1 MTGELIELQVSA
13 ARYACGQMT
22 ALHLKALHDSIEQ
35 ACRIPA
41 AFWWDRKAAAHAEIF
56 NLLADSVNE
65 PLVGRV
71 LSSGAGLAYDL
82 MIAAGRAADGMITSS
97 RQRLLAHLSG
107 GDFEG
112 AALGDGKAPPRPA
125 LHGAPGPLRGAPHIC
140 VIPRPMRR
148 PKRARLDNPA
158 LHDVRGMHA

>member
-13 ARYACGQMT
+13 VRNACGQMT

-41 AFWWDRKAAAHAEIF
+41 ASWWDRKAAAHAEIF
-56 NLLADSVNE
+56 NLLADAVNE

-97 RQRLLAHLSG
+97 RQRLLAHPSA
-107 GDFEG
+107 GDLKG
-112 AALGDGKAPPRPA
+112 RPWRWKSTSTSCTTW
-125 LHGAPGPLRGAPHIC
+125 APGRLRGAPHIC
-140 VIPRPMRR
+140 VIPRPM
-148 PKRARLDNPA
+148 
-158 LHDVRGMHA
+158 

>member
-13 ARYACGQMT
+13 VRYACGQMT
-22 ALHLKALHDSIEQ
+22 ALHLRALHDSIEQ

-41 AFWWDRKAAAHAEIF
+41 ALWWDRKAAAHAEIF
-56 NLLADSVNE
+56 NVLADAVDE

-82 MIAAGRAADGMITSS
+82 MIAAGCAADGMITSS

-107 GDFEG
+107 RTLKGRLWRWKGTSASLAFRC
-112 AALGDGKAPPRPA
+112 AVYQGKETEDA
-125 LHGAPGPLRGAPHIC
+125 G
-140 VIPRPMRR
+140 
-148 PKRARLDNPA
+148 
-158 LHDVRGMHA
+158 